1 LSVLAPSLMRL
12 SDFEFVLPPELIAQ
26 TPARPRDAA
35 RLLVL
40 DRASGEFAHRVF
52 RELPEFLRP
61 GDVLVLN
68 DTKVLPA
75 RLRAR
80 RPTGGQ
86 VEVLLL
92 RPLADGAWEAL
103 VRPGRK
109 IRQGTRLAF
118 APGVLEGVVGE
129 RLAAGT
135 RMITLEHAGDT
146 LSVLQRIG
154 EMPTPPYITSPLADP
169 HDYQTVYARALG
181 AVAAPT
187 AGLHFTNTLLTEIR
201 QRGVEIVCLTLHV
214 GLATFRPVKVE
225 DVAHHKMDVEAY
237 EIEPPAAA
245 TINGA
250 RRRGGRIAAVGTT
263 CVRALESA
271 AGENGVV
278 RAGSGSTNLFIT
290 PGYRF
295 RAIDAMIT
303 NFHLPRSTLVM
314 LASAFAGRERLLRAY
329 AEAIRARYRFYS
341 FGDAMLIL

>member
-1 LSVLAPSLMRL
+1 MRL

-40 DRASGEFAHRVF
+40 HRSTGELGHRIF
-52 RELPEFLRP
+52 RDVPEFLRR

-92 RPLADGAWEAL
+92 RPLAAGAWEAL

-109 IRQGTRLAF
+109 IRQGMRLTF

-129 RLAAGT
+129 RTPAGT
-135 RMITLEHAGDT
+135 RMITLEHDGDT
-146 LSVLQRIG
+146 LSILQRIG
-154 EMPTPPYITSPLADP
+154 EMPTPPYITSTLADP
-169 HDYQTVYARALG
+169 HDYQTVYARAPG

-187 AGLHFTNTLLTEIR
+187 AGLHFTNTLLAKIR
-201 QRGVEIVCLTLHV
+201 HRGVEVVCLTLHV

-225 DVAHHKMDVEAY
+225 DIAGHKMGVEAY
-237 EIEPPAAA
+237 EIEPTAAVA
-245 TINGA
+245 INDA

-271 AGENGVV
+271 AGEDGLVHP
-278 RAGSGSTNLFIT
+278 GSGSTNLFIT

-314 LASAFAGRERLLRAY
+314 LVSAFAGRERLLRAY
-329 AEAIRARYRFYS
+329 AEAIRAHYRFYS